1 MRIETLTLE
10 RYGIFTDRVLSFRP
24 DAPLHVVLG
33 ANEAGKTSALSAI
46 GDLLFGFGGRT
57 DYDFRHDSKT
67 LRIGGAFRHADG
79 RTLSVRRRKGNKN
92 TLVDAAD
99 QPLPDSTLEPFL
111 AGITRDIFA
120 REFGLTAEALRLGG
134 NELLHAGGSL
144 AETLAAGSA
153 GMTALSRVRDR
164 LKNEADELFTP
175 RKSASRPFYV
185 ASERHEAAERALREA
200 VVTREALEDVEK
212 AVTEAGTRLDAL
224 KAEHAA
230 SGSNLARWQRTL
242 RVRSKLARL
251 DSVAQELADLADL
264 ADMPE
269 VPAQVIGPW
278 REALA
283 ADAALTD
290 ELDALDAAD
299 AADHDAMEAMS
310 VDEATLAAAP
320 AIDALRE
327 RLGAVRKAMEDLPR
341 RREARRAA
349 QEQLDAAA
357 HRLGLPSHVELLE
370 RLPTD
375 PALAAVKELI
385 ERTRRAE
392 QGRAEAEAK
401 RARVLH
407 DIEGLA
413 DAAGAPAAIS
423 DPEAARQ
430 RLEALSELPT
440 HADRL
445 RRETSALAIEK
456 NNLSALATA
465 LDPRAGGIADLAGLP
480 LPDHAGIAAHAR
492 AAEQAE
498 AEWRKLEDAKA
509 AADAAIDAAEAELLR
524 LSGDGAVSTRA
535 DLIDA
540 RRERDTQLQ
549 ALHSALEGEA
559 AERRRQFGCVERAS
573 QTIDQIT
580 DRLLTDTERAARREA
595 TQERL
600 EQSRRERDRV
610 TVALAGLQTRRTDA
624 ETAWRSLWQSSG
636 LLPRSPAEMLRW
648 RDKVDQLIGRI
659 GRLDEQQA
667 ELDALAA
674 GQEAGTAA
682 VISLL
687 EAMGRAPDH
696 ALPADILY
704 REARSRL
711 DELQKAW
718 TDARARAV
726 ARQRAERDLAEAQ
739 RAQDQA
745 TAVLAEQAGL
755 WPAALAPIGLR
766 KEASPAEAEA
776 ALAVWQSVP
785 MPKLSFEREGRSVET
800 IEADLIAF
808 DRDVAELAERLM
820 PEAAGHS
827 AQESLS
833 RLTER
838 LAETRRAADACH
850 RLREAM
856 ARRATQRKAAMS
868 RRQSVTMTLDDA
880 RAAFGAA
887 DLAALVMSIEQ
898 LARRHALHAEGAALR
913 RELPEIADGQ
923 DEDALRAEQLGLD
936 LDALPGEIARESVR
950 QNEVLEDFK
959 RTSAELHQKQRDFE
973 ALVRGRDAAAAA
985 AERAESAVE
994 LVSVAERWLLR
1005 SAAAKLASLAIER
1018 HRAMVQDP
1026 LIDQAS
1032 RLFALATGQ
1041 AFAGL
1046 GVDYGDDDRPVLVAV
1061 RADGERVG
1069 TGGLSEGS
1077 RDQLFLALRLALL
1090 ERRTH
1095 QPLPFIGDDLL
1106 TSFDEA
1112 RTVATLKLLAE
1123 AGRQR
1128 QIIVFTHHQHV
1139 ADLANA
1145 IDGHAIDVMRL

>member
-1 MRIETLTLE
+1 MRIESLTLE

-46 GDLLFGFGGRT
+46 GDLLFGFGTRT

-99 QPLPDSTLEPFL
+99 QPLPDTTLEPFL
-111 AGITRDIFA
+111 AGITRDIFS

-185 ASERHEAAERALREA
+185 AAERHETADRALREA

-224 KAEHAA
+224 KAEHIA
-230 SGSNLARWQRTL
+230 SGSNLARWERAR

-251 DSVAQELADLADL
+251 DSLAQQLAELADL
-264 ADMPE
+264 PE
-269 VPAQVIGPW
+269 IPAQAIMPW

-283 ADAALTD
+283 TEAALTD
-290 ELDALDAAD
+290 ELNALESAD
-299 AADHDAMEAMS
+299 AADSAAMEAMS

-320 AIDALRE
+320 EIDALRE

-349 QEQLDAAA
+349 QEQLDTAA

-375 PALAAVKELI
+375 PALAAVRDLI
-385 ERTRRAE
+385 ERSRRAE
-392 QGRAEAEAK
+392 QGKVEAEAK
-401 RARVLH
+401 RARVLQ

-413 DAAGAPAAIS
+413 DDSGAPAAIS

-465 LDPRAGGIADLAGLP
+465 LDPRAGDIADLAALP

-498 AEWRKLEDAKA
+498 AEWRKLEDARA
-509 AADAAIDAAEAELLR
+509 MADIAIEAAETELRR
-524 LSGDGAVSTRA
+524 LSGDGAVSTRG
-535 DLIDA
+535 DLTLARSARDSELQSLQSVLDGDA
-540 RRERDTQLQ
+540 T
-549 ALHSALEGEA
+549 
-559 AERRRQFGCVERAS
+559 ERRRRFGDVERAS
-573 QTIDQIT
+573 QKIDTIT

-600 EQSRRERDRV
+600 EHSRRERDRV
-610 TVALAGLQTRRTDA
+610 ATALVGLQARRTEA

-636 LLPRSPAEMLRW
+636 LVPRSPAEMLRW
-648 RDKVDQLIGRI
+648 RERIDQLIGRI

-674 GQEAGTAA
+674 AQDAGKSA
-682 VISLL
+682 VIALL
-687 EAMGRAPDH
+687 EAMGRTPDRS
-696 ALPADILY
+696 LPADILY

-739 RAQDQA
+739 RTQDQA
-745 TAVLAEQAGL
+745 TAVLAEQGGL
-755 WPAALAPIGLR
+755 WPAARAPIGLR
-766 KEASPAEAEA
+766 NQATPAEAEA

-808 DRDVAELAERLM
+808 DRDVAELAKRLM
-820 PEAAGHS
+820 PDAAGHS
-827 AQESLS
+827 AQESLA

-838 LAETRRAADACH
+838 LADTRRAADACH

-868 RRQSVTMTLDDA
+868 RRESVTATLDDA

-887 DLAALVMSIEQ
+887 DQAALVVSIER

-923 DEDALRAEQLGLD
+923 DEAFLRAEQLGLD
-936 LDALPGEIARESVR
+936 LDALPSEIARESVR

-973 ALVRGRDAAAAA
+973 ALVKGRDAAAAA
-985 AERAESAVE
+985 VERAEAAVE

-1026 LIDQAS
+1026 LIEQAS
-1032 RLFALATGQ
+1032 RLFALATGS
-1041 AFAGL
+1041 AFSGL

-1061 RADGERVG
+1061 RADGERVAVN
-1069 TGGLSEGS
+1069 GLSEGT

-1112 RTVATLKLLAE
+1112 RTVATLSLLAE